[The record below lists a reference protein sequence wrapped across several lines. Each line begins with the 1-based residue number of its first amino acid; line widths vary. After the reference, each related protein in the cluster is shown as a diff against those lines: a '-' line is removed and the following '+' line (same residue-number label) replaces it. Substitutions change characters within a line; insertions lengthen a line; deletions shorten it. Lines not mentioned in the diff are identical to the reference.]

1 MNTKKEQK
9 ELTIII
15 PAYQS
20 EKTIKNTILSLIKYF
35 PQAEIIII
43 NDGSTDNT
51 KEIKD
56 IFQEQIV
63 YLENETNKGKGYSL
77 RKGFTQAQGKYIIF
91 TDADLPFKVQ
101 DIERVFQKLKQGN
114 AIVIARR
121 EEFYNDVFYKK
132 LFRPFLYLILYLL
145 FGFKYLDTQCGL
157 KGFNTQ
163 AGKKILSASITNEFA
178 IDIEILYLARKLN
191 YPITEIMVKQELFSA
206 STFRLMH
213 MFRMFTDLFKIK
225 FHYYEIS

>member
-20 EKTIKNTILSLIKYF
+20 EKTIKNTISSLIKYF
-35 PQAEIIII
+35 PQAEILIV
-43 NDGSTDNT
+43 NDGSIDNT
-51 KEIKD
+51 KKIKD

-77 RKGFTQAQGKYIIF
+77 RKGFAQAQGKYIIF

-114 AIVIARR
+114 AIIIARR

-132 LFRPFLYLILYLL
+132 LFRPFLYFMLYLL

-157 KGFNTQ
+157 KGFNKQ
-163 AGKKILSASITNEFA
+163 AGKKILAASITNEFA

-191 YPITEIMVKQELFSA
+191 YPIAEIVVKQELFSA
-206 STFRLMH
+206 STFRLAH
-213 MFRMFTDLFKIK
+213 IFRMLTDLFKIK
-225 FHYYEIS
+225 FHHYEIS